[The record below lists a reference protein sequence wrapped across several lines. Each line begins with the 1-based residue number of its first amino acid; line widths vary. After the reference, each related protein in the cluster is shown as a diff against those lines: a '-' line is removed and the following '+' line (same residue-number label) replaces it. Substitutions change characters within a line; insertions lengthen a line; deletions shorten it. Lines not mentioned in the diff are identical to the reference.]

1 MFEKEIDKLLER
13 ELRLYTDL
21 FDRYDVAPLK
31 GIVEKEI
38 RNKGF
43 RLFFPG
49 NLEHL
54 FQEYYFLKT
63 INRIRIMLIFGIIVY
78 LSFGYA
84 DYVLFPEMYKDLWTI
99 RLFMLFILLP
109 TLIYVFI
116 SKNYRMTYWV
126 YCFMALMAGVSIVG
140 MMFVLPP
147 TEAQIY
153 YAGLFLII
161 FFLYTLS
168 GLPFLFS
175 SIDSWAIALIYFL
188 IDISFLHSPEKYL
201 AANMFFISS
210 ANILGMIGGYI
221 LEYYVRKDFLLS
233 LKVYMDK
240 KELEELNERLRHLS
254 NHDELTGL
262 ANRRRLKE
270 VFQKELKRAI
280 RERIP
285 LTVLMIDIDY
295 FKAYN
300 DKYGHIKGDFAL
312 KEVGRII
319 GRHARRPADI
329 VSRWG
334 GEEFV
339 VVLSN
344 VNGEQAY
351 QVAQAIHKD
360 VLERNIEHRSSP
372 FKKLTVSIGGFSEIP
387 DNVRTIDDFISKADK
402 ALYRAKETGRN
413 RVVVYNG
420 KL

>member
-1 MFEKEIDKLLER
+1 MFNKEIDKLFDKD
-13 ELRLYTDL
+13 LRLYIEF
-21 FDRYDVAPLK
+21 FDRHDISSLRNV
-31 GIVEKEI
+31 IDKEI
-38 RNKGF
+38 RSR
-43 RLFFPG
+43 RLLLCFPDR
-49 NLEHL
+49 LEEL
-54 FQEYYFLKT
+54 YQEYYFFKT

-78 LSFGYA
+78 LSFGFA
-84 DYVLFPEMYKDLWTI
+84 DYVLFPQMYQELWGI
-99 RLFMLFILLP
+99 RLFVLAILLP
-109 TLIYVFI
+109 TLFYILF
-116 SKNYRMTYWV
+116 SKNYRMVYWI
-126 YCFMALMAGVSIVG
+126 YCFVALVAGISIVG
-140 MMFVLPP
+140 MMFILPP

-153 YAGLFLII
+153 YAGLFLVI

-168 GLPFLFS
+168 GLPFIFS
-175 SIDSWAIALIYFL
+175 AIDSWTIAFVYFL
-188 IDISFLHSPEKYL
+188 IDLFFLHSPEKYL
-201 AANMFFISS
+201 AANMFFVSS

-221 LEYYVRKDFLLS
+221 LEYYIRKDFLLS
-233 LKVYMDK
+233 LKVHLDK
-240 KELEELNERLRHLS
+240 KEVESLNRKLRYMS

-270 VFQKELKRAI
+270 VFRQELKRAV

-285 LTVLMIDIDY
+285 VAVLMIDIDY

-300 DKYGHIKGDFAL
+300 DSYGHLKGDFAL

-344 VNGEQAY
+344 TDEKQAY
-351 QVAQAIHKD
+351 QVASAIHRD
-360 VLERNIEHRSSP
+360 VLDKNIEHTSSP
-372 FKKLTVSIGGFSEIP
+372 FKKLTVSIGGFSDIP
-387 DNVRTIDDFISKADK
+387 DNVRTIDEFLSRADK